1 MGTHPIF
8 ESDFDCLTVM
18 VSVFGQLYDLKE
30 ELGKGAFSVVK
41 RCVHRKNGENY
52 AVKVISTAKL
62 TKRDFDKLE
71 REARICQRL
80 RHENIV
86 RMHETCADDSNHY
99 LIFDLIT
106 GGELFEDIVAREFYS
121 ERDASR
127 CIQQILEAVSF
138 CHKSNIIH
146 RDLKPENLLLE
157 SKQSGAAIKLADF
170 GLAVEVQNDKNE
182 FHGFAGTPGYLSPE
196 VIRKEKYGKAVDV
209 WAIGVILYILLVGY
223 PPFWNEDTKL
233 LYEAIKRGE
242 YNFPSP
248 EWDSVSREVKQ
259 LIDSMLELDPTKRIT
274 AGSALRHPWVSN
286 RDKVAQAVHRQE
298 TVDCIRKFNA
308 RRKMKAAMTAVFAAN
323 QVNRKISCPQSQSKS
338 DTTCSDP
345 DPSSVA
351 KSSSEDES
359 VIVKNASH
367 RHEIEQALR
376 RAHEAAANGDF
387 EEFKKFNDGQM
398 TTIVPE
404 AHGALIK
411 GLKFHEFNLQ
421 STKANLKSPIRV
433 HYTINNL
440 NVRMLAQNKAS
451 LTTCVVLKQTAAPD
465 QLPTTTTCD
474 ETRIWELKADGV
486 WRTIHVHT
494 S

>member
-146 RDLKPENLLLE
+146 RDLKSENLLLE

-170 GLAVEVQNDKNE
+170 GLAVEVQTDKNE

-196 VIRKEKYGKAVDV
+196 VIRKEKYERRSTSGPLASFSTFCLL
-209 WAIGVILYILLVGY
+209 AI
-223 PPFWNEDTKL
+223 PPFGTKTRSCCMRRL
-233 LYEAIKRGE
+233 NAASTI
-242 YNFPSP
+242 F
-248 EWDSVSREVKQ
+248 
-259 LIDSMLELDPTKRIT
+259 
-274 AGSALRHPWVSN
+274 
-286 RDKVAQAVHRQE
+286 HRRNG
-298 TVDCIRKFNA
+298 TRCRA
-308 RRKMKAAMTAVFAAN
+308 R
-323 QVNRKISCPQSQSKS
+323 
-338 DTTCSDP
+338 
-345 DPSSVA
+345 
-351 KSSSEDES
+351 
-359 VIVKNASH
+359 
-367 RHEIEQALR
+367 
-376 RAHEAAANGDF
+376 
-387 EEFKKFNDGQM
+387 
-398 TTIVPE
+398 
-404 AHGALIK
+404 
-411 GLKFHEFNLQ
+411 
-421 STKANLKSPIRV
+421 
-433 HYTINNL
+433 
-440 NVRMLAQNKAS
+440 
-451 LTTCVVLKQTAAPD
+451 
-465 QLPTTTTCD
+465 
-474 ETRIWELKADGV
+474 
-486 WRTIHVHT
+486 
-494 S
+494 